1 MRSRLV
7 SWRKVSRRS
16 EEIDVLGE
24 LAEGK
29 YSTVMWRILNRQKVS
44 RESE

>member
-1 MRSRLV
+1 M

-16 EEIDVLGE
+16 EQEIDVLGE

-29 YSTVMWRILNRQKVS
+29 YCNVEDIEQA
-44 RESE
+44 ESEQRK